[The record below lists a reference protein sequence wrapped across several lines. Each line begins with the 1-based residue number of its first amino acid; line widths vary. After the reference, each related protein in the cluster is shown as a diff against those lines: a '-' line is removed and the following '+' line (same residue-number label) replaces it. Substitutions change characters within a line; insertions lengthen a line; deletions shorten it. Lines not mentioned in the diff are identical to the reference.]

1 MTSVQQA
8 ELDVYKDIPGYRA
21 ILKAV
26 LKNQIQLLVSCLCFF
41 FCLAPGKRVSINGGP
56 AEPRLCPVFANSAD
70 PDQLI
75 IKYLNL
81 HHVSAI

>member
-1 MTSVQQA
+1 MYNSIISAGEDKRKVMTSVQQA

-41 FCLAPGKRVSINGGP
+41 FLFGSR
-56 AEPRLCPVFANSAD
+56 
-70 PDQLI
+70 
-75 IKYLNL
+75 
-81 HHVSAI
+81 